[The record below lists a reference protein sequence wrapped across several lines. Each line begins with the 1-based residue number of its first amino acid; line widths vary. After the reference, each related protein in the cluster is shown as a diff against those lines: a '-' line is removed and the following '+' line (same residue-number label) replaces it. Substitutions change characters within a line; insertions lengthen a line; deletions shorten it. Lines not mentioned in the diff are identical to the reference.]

1 MTPESFSTE
10 QLSRSETITTL
21 VHYYRA
27 EVTRSL
33 AWRERLDR
41 TTNWAVGA
49 AAAFLGF
56 AFSHPEIHH
65 IIFLFSLA
73 IVYTLLLVETRRY
86 RFFDAYEYRVRML
99 HQNFIHGVLTGRLS
113 LDENSFWRTEL
124 AKDLRYPQY
133 KIDFRYA
140 LGRRL
145 RSSYIFLF
153 SILLTGWLLK
163 IDLHPRPAHSLQQ
176 YLDQASVVGFSGW
189 ITLLFILVF
198 IIHTV
203 VLAYIGSRPAGGGDL
218 FHTELRDNVDA

>member
-1 MTPESFSTE
+1 MTPENFPTG
-10 QLSRSETITTL
+10 QLSRSETITSL

-49 AAAFLGF
+49 TAAFLGF
-56 AFSHPEIHH
+56 AFAHPEIHH

-73 IVYTLLLVETRRY
+73 ILYTLLFVETRRY

-113 LDENSFWRTEL
+113 LDENSFWMTEL

-140 LGRRL
+140 LGHRF
-145 RSSYIFLF
+145 RSSYIYLF
-153 SILLTGWLLK
+153 GILLTGWLLK
-163 IDLHPRPAHSLQQ
+163 INLHPRPAHSLRQ

-198 IIHTV
+198 IIHAV
-203 VLAYIGSRPAGGGDL
+203 VLVYIGSRPAGGGDL
-218 FHTELRDNVDA
+218 FHTDSRDKVDV

>member
-1 MTPESFSTE
+1 MTPESFSTG
-10 QLSRSETITTL
+10 QLSRGETITTL

-73 IVYTLLLVETRRY
+73 ILYTLLFVETRRY

-113 LDENSFWRTEL
+113 LDEKSLWMIEL

-140 LGRRL
+140 LGHRF
-145 RSSYIFLF
+145 RSSYIYLF

-163 IDLHPRPAHSLQQ
+163 IDLHPRPAHSLRQ
-176 YLDQASVVGFSGW
+176 YLDQASVAGFSGW

-198 IIHTV
+198 IIHAV
-203 VLAYIGSRPAGGGDL
+203 VLVYIGSRPAGGGDL
-218 FHTELRDNVDA
+218 FHTDSRDKVEV